1 VSDSASQ
8 FFADEFARV
17 ESGLPGAGNLKLDSE
32 RKKALEQFLVL
43 GLPTTRQENWK
54 YTSLAALE
62 KKPLPL
68 INEYEHADPS
78 LAQVLEPAVLPQA
91 EHRLVFVD
99 GRFAPALSKH
109 GLPVGVRAGALSSSL
124 ADRPEDGLPISSQH
138 SSALVSLGLA
148 LSEDGLDFNIP
159 AGIKINTPVLVLFV
173 SACAGH
179 SVFPA
184 SAIHLGEGAQA
195 TLIEQHIALHNEAT
209 FAQVLTR
216 VTLDQDADLT
226 HVKLQT
232 EGARAIHLADTEVE
246 VAARAQYHSVVLALG
261 GLIGREDLRINLN
274 APGAHVDLDG
284 AYLPRK
290 RMHLDHHTTVRHV
303 SPDCTSRQSYRG
315 ILDEAGRGVFNGRVV
330 VEKDAQRTD
339 AQQSNANL
347 LLSDNA
353 EIDTKPQLE
362 IFADDVKCSH
372 GATVGQL
379 DPAELFYLRSRG
391 IDEAAARALVTFAF
405 AARVL
410 SGLESHEALHS
421 GLRKALFTHLPG
433 GSVLEDLSV

>member
-1 VSDSASQ
+1 VSNPASQ

-17 ESGLPGAGNLKLDSE
+17 VGELPGAGHAQLDSQ
-32 RKKALEQFLVL
+32 RKSALEQFLAQ
-43 GLPTTRQENWK
+43 GIPTSRQEDWK
-54 YTSLAALE
+54 YTSLSVLE
-62 KKPLPL
+62 KKPLPVL
-68 INEYEHADPS
+68 KEQDQVDVS
-78 LAQVLEPAVLPQA
+78 LTQLLDLAVLPQA
-91 EHRLVFVD
+91 QHRLVFVD
-99 GRFAPALSKH
+99 GRFAPALSQH
-109 GLPVGVRAGALSSSL
+109 ALPATVRAGALSSRL
-124 ADRPEDGLPISSQH
+124 ADRPEQGLPIPAQGC
-138 SSALVSLGLA
+138 SALTALGIA
-148 LSEDGLDFNIP
+148 LSEDGLDLTIP
-159 AGIKINTPVLVLFV
+159 SGMTIDEPILVMFV
-173 SACAGH
+173 SASPGH
-179 SVFPA
+179 SVFP
-184 SAIHLGEGAQA
+184 SSSIHLEEGAHA
-195 TLIEQHIALHNEAT
+195 TVVEQHLSIHHESA

-216 VTLDQDADLT
+216 VTLDQDAELT

-232 EGARAIHLADTEVE
+232 EGERTLHLADTEVD
-246 VAARAQYHSVVLALG
+246 VAAKAQYHSVVLALG
-261 GLIGREDLRINLN
+261 ASIGREDLRINLN
-274 APGAHVDLDG
+274 APGAHADLDG

-330 VEKDAQRTD
+330 VEKDAQHTD

-391 IDEAAARALVTFAF
+391 LDEAAARALVTFAF

-410 SGLESHEALHS
+410 SSLENHEALYS
-421 GLRKALFTHLPG
+421 GLRKALFAHLPG
-433 GSVLEDLSV
+433 GSVLEDLSL